1 MVQSGALLDPFD
13 KMVELALG
21 LVLEISNRLNIVKCK
36 NVPKA
41 LLDAGY
47 NFIDHKYNI
56 KSSSLLSSSGLT
68 LTNNEIKGIIKVI
81 RSLENNE
88 ISLKGTTRKI
98 NSQEG
103 GLINF
108 LDPLIRIILP
118 LIKNAHTPLAK
129 IVLIPLWLKV
139 SETDAAIQNNYRLG
153 MRPSNL
159 AKQNLLIISNEEA
172 KDIMKIVKSIK
183 NLV

>member
-1 MVQSGALLDPFD
+1 M
-13 KMVELALG
+13 
-21 LVLEISNRLNIVKCK
+21 
-36 NVPKA
+36 
-41 LLDAGY
+41 
-47 NFIDHKYNI
+47 
-56 KSSSLLSSSGLT
+56 
-68 LTNNEIKGIIKVI
+68 
-81 RSLENNE
+81 
-88 ISLKGTTRKI
+88 KGTTRKI

-118 LIKNAHTPLAK
+118 LIKNAHTSLAK

-139 SETDAAIQNNYRLG
+139 LETDAAIQNNYRLG